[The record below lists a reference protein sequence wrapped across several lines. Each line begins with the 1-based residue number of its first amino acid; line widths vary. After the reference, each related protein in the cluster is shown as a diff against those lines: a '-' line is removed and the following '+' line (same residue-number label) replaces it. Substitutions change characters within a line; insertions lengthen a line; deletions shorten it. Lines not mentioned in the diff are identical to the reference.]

1 METVNNPGLRRRFL
15 EAQKIMEHFST
26 CKPDFLLMHYAPG
39 ELLTNP
45 FFPSQYLQFIVQG
58 DLLLYNM
65 PDEDSTIMLQTA
77 YNELAFLGDMEFLDA
92 QFTPF
97 FVEARTDVYTLALHL
112 DRYREILQK
121 DPAFLLFLS
130 RTLANKLNGAT
141 ISSSRDLP
149 LRKRVLLSLQHAREG
164 QILQN
169 IGHLAKT
176 LNVSNRQLLRVL
188 KDLCREGFLAH
199 REKGVYEVLRVP
211 DPDLPTKSSVTPE
224 NQASS
229 PSSQTE
235 GQP

>member
-1 METVNNPGLRRRFL
+1 
-15 EAQKIMEHFST
+15 
-26 CKPDFLLMHYAPG
+26 
-39 ELLTNP
+39 
-45 FFPSQYLQFIVQG
+45 
-58 DLLLYNM
+58 
-65 PDEDSTIMLQTA
+65 
-77 YNELAFLGDMEFLDA
+77 
-92 QFTPF
+92 
-97 FVEARTDVYTLALHL
+97 VEARTDVYTLALHL

-149 LRKRVLLSLQHAREG
+149 LRKRVLLSLQQAREG
-164 QILQN
+164 QTFNN

-176 LNVSNRQLLRVL
+176 LNVSSRQLLRVL
-188 KDLCREGFLAH
+188 KDLCREGFLVH

-211 DPDLPTKSSVTPE
+211 GPDLPTKSSVHPE

>member
-1 METVNNPGLRRRFL
+1 
-15 EAQKIMEHFST
+15 
-26 CKPDFLLMHYAPG
+26 MHYAPG

-149 LRKRVLLSLQHAREG
+149 LRKRVLLSLQHAHEG
-164 QILQN
+164 QIFQN

-229 PSSQTE
+229 PSS
-235 GQP
+235 